1 MVLMCLNVSCKE
13 GVRYMYCVG
22 VYSPGYMRSEIHR
35 MVTWEAFR
43 CMRWRVLSLE
53 LGYSAGGVIWSL
65 GVKTCGISL
74 HG

>member
-1 MVLMCLNVSCKE
+1 
-13 GVRYMYCVG
+13 MYCVG
-22 VYSPGYMRSEIHR
+22 VYSPGYMRSELHR

-43 CMRWRVLSLE
+43 GVLSLE
-53 LGYSAGGVIWSL
+53 LGSSAGGVVWSL